1 MLWNK
6 LLSESEKIR
15 LIFVEMSE
23 IWEKTNKLLFKAQI
37 NNKLK
42 YK

>member
-15 LIFVEMSE
+15 LIFVEMNE
-23 IWEKTNKLLFKAQI
+23 IWKKTNKLFLKAQI